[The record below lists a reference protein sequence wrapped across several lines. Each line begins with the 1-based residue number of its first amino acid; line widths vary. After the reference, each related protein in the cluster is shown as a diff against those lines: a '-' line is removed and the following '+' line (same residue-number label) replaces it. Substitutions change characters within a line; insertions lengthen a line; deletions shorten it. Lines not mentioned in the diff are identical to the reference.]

1 MRRLFMSEEEL
12 GKKDDDHKPIPGHR
26 RSSSWK
32 PARVPARR
40 SMRRI
45 ALLFAAA
52 VLVYFFVA
60 NIPVLGPDA
69 RMRRPIYPPSEELR
83 PGLPHDAHPHS
94 GAPPVDHALH
104 TPDTVMPPGRLQD
117 VVDGGYNGF
126 VRFPTLAQSLQAIAA
141 TKGSQPIN
149 QNVLFAASSLKSAA
163 VLLPAACQM
172 GREANNYVHF
182 ALLGRS
188 TIHFEQLQR
197 INGIDKTCPVI
208 FHDARPD
215 LATASTEIRLENS
228 VFRGMHHINAYM
240 HPQAIVLDDLGEED
254 GYFTRGIKRHLVISK
269 TALIEF
275 PSKAA
280 RSLSWIAKL
289 DSAALR
295 MWDKFH
301 IEILIQA
308 APGSAGS
315 LIRLLKS
322 LSAADYTSS
331 AVPHITI
338 DLPYEIETPI
348 TRYLESFTWPPLHAP
363 HPNPGRF
370 LSIRHRLSKEH
381 SDGEQ
386 VSTRFLEYFWPSHPQ
401 RTHVLVLSPQVEL
414 SPQYYHYL
422 RYMLLRYRY
431 SSSETFAHRDR
442 QLFGISLEL
451 PSLSIDSKQSLTPP
465 LLLDSDTANPDEIGS
480 STPFLW
486 QAPTSNAMLFLGEKW
501 AELHD
506 FVYRSSETERELHG
520 ILTFLSEKIYSKQH
534 PSWLEY
540 ALRLSRI
547 RGYWFLHPGADLA
560 QNVAIVHGELYNI
573 PEEYLDENSKNKASE
588 GASDDGFKDMRQKVQ
603 SSPEIQLS
611 YTSLLTENLP
621 NKGKLRPLNELPLLT
636 WDGQRTSID
645 ELSSRAL
652 ALELKFKDEVG
663 RCDPNSPA
671 GLKRQEPLSTADLFC
686 NIYVGI

>member
-1 MRRLFMSEEEL
+1 MRRLFLSEEEL
-12 GKKDDDHKPIPGHR
+12 GKKDDDHKPVKIPGHR

-45 ALLFAAA
+45 ALLFVAAA
-52 VLVYFFVA
+52 LVYFFVT
-60 NIPVLGPDA
+60 NIPRLGPDA
-69 RMRRPIYPPSEELR
+69 RMRRPIYPPSEEMR
-83 PGLPHDAHPHS
+83 PGLPHDAPPHA
-94 GAPPVDHALH
+94 GTPPPDQALH
-104 TPDTVMPPGRLQD
+104 HLDPGMPLGRLQD
-117 VVDGGYNGF
+117 VINGGYNGF
-126 VRFPTLAQSLQAIAA
+126 VRFPALAQSLQAISA
-141 TKGSQPIN
+141 TKGGQPIN
-149 QNVLFAASSLKSAA
+149 QNVLFAASSLQSAA
-163 VLLPAACQM
+163 ALLPVACQM
-172 GREANNYVHF
+172 GREAKNYVHF

-188 TIHFEQLQR
+188 NIPFEQLQR

-208 FHDARPD
+208 FHDARPN

-228 VFRGMHHINAYM
+228 VFRGMHHINTYM
-240 HPQAIVLDDLGEED
+240 HPQAMIVDDLAEED
-254 GYFTRGIKRHLVISK
+254 GYFTRGIKRHLITFK
-269 TALIEF
+269 TTLIEW

-289 DSAALR
+289 DSAALH

-301 IEILIQA
+301 IEIIIQA
-308 APGSAGS
+308 APGSVGS

-338 DLPYEIETPI
+338 DLPYEIQAPI
-348 TRYLESFTWPPLHAP
+348 TRYLESFTWPPLHV
-363 HPNPGRF
+363 PNPNNARF
-370 LSIRHRLSKEH
+370 LSLRHRLSMTH
-381 SDGEQ
+381 SDRDQ
-386 VSTRFLEYFWPSHPQ
+386 VSKRFLESFWPSHPQ

-451 PSLSIDSKQSLTPP
+451 PFLSIDSQRPLTPP
-465 LLLDSDTANPDEIGS
+465 LLMDSDTPKSDEIGN

-486 QAPTSNAMLFLGEKW
+486 QAPTCNAMLFLGERW

-506 FVYRSSETERELHG
+506 FVYRSSETERERHG
-520 ILTFLSEKIYSKQH
+520 ISTFMSERLYGRQH

-547 RGYWFLHPGADLA
+547 RGYWFLHPGTDLA
-560 QNVAIVHGELYNI
+560 QNIAVVHGESRDI
-573 PEEYLDENSKNKASE
+573 PEEYLDESYSTNKASDTE
-588 GASDDGFKDMRQKVQ
+588 NEFNEMRQKIQ
-603 SSPEIQLS
+603 SNPEIQLS
-611 YTSLLTENLP
+611 HTSLLVENLP
-621 NKGKLRPLNELPLLT
+621 NNGELRPLSELPILT

-645 ELSSRAL
+645 ELASRAL
-652 ALELKFKDEVG
+652 ALEFKFKDEVG
-663 RCDPNSPA
+663 RCDPDSPA
-671 GLKRQEPLSTADLFC
+671 GRKRLEPLSTADLFC
-686 NIYVGI
+686 NV